1 MIPNLLYTM
10 SQNKALRNLF
20 SSFVLVILCFAVQA
34 QEQPPRPMKVTVFQ
48 NLNFGAFIQ
57 SSTSGEV
64 TIDPQGSRSV
74 NGGIIPV
81 FLTYQYY
88 PSIFEVEAIPG
99 SVISILNGPDAIL
112 TGSNGGNLTLH
123 IGSSIPSSPF
133 INTMNPPYRTQI
145 RIGGTLIVGNSSA
158 NPSGDYIGY
167 YSITFVQQ

>member
-1 MIPNLLYTM
+1 MRPNQLYRLFQ
-10 SQNKALRNLF
+10 SNIIRYLF
-20 SSFVLVILCFAVQA
+20 STLILAILCFSVQA

-48 NLNFGAFIQ
+48 NLSFGAFIQ

-64 TIDPQGSRSV
+64 IIDPQGSRSV

-88 PSIFEVEAIPG
+88 PAIFEVEAIPG

-112 TGSNGGNLTLH
+112 TGSNGGSLTLH
-123 IGSSIPSSPF
+123 IGSSIPTSPF

-145 RIGGTLIVGNSSA
+145 RIGGTLIVGSTSA
-158 NPSGDYIGY
+158 NPSGNYIGY
-167 YSITFVQQ
+167 FSITFVQQ